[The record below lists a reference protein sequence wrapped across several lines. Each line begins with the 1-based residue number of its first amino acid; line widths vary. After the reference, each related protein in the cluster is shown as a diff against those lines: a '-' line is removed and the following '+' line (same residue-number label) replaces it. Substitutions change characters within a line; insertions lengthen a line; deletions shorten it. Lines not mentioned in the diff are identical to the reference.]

1 MPRTEA
7 EAGVLRCGAGQ
18 DPVTCD
24 RPGSQLTP
32 TPAPDRLG
40 SWGGTCWPRRPPG
53 RSGHRAA
60 LTASPLWSPDD
71 PRLWLSV
78 PVPPG
83 LLSDI
88 GCSLHPA
95 GQPRFS
101 HPCCDVVGLSEAL
114 GAPNARDSHFF
125 PPGGAAGS
133 PRRALTPRGVL
144 GTAASAV
151 CALACV
157 ICWPL
162 GLCPVRTEAWFLV
175 CSQTTA
181 GGRPRPRPASGTPPR
196 LRGCRCAR
204 GSWLVARG
212 VSSAPPACSLS
223 ALFPPAQYQ
232 VPTSFPEGPG
242 HPGPESL
249 PGLRILIDPP
259 PCRLLASFGAFWGSA

>member
-24 RPGSQLTP
+24 RPRPQLTP

-114 GAPNARDSHFF
+114 GALNAWDSHFF

-181 GGRPRPRPASGTPPR
+181 GGRPRPRPASGTPR
-196 LRGCRCAR
+196 ASVDVGVLVAR
-204 GSWLVARG
+204 GSWLVESRLPRLHAL
-212 VSSAPPACSLS
+212 SLPCSLLPS
-223 ALFPPAQYQ
+223 IRSPRLSLRVLDTLALKVSQ
-232 VPTSFPEGPG
+232 
-242 HPGPESL
+242 
-249 PGLRILIDPP
+249 D
-259 PCRLLASFGAFWGSA
+259 

>member
-1 MPRTEA
+1 MPCTEA

-24 RPGSQLTP
+24 RPRPQLTP
-32 TPAPDRLG
+32 SPAPDRLG

-133 PRRALTPRGVL
+133 PRRALSSQRGAGNGRLCCLRFGLCHLLAAGVMPSANGGVVLGVL
-144 GTAASAV
+144 ADHGRGKAPSPTS
-151 CALACV
+151 
-157 ICWPL
+157 L
-162 GLCPVRTEAWFLV
+162 GHA
-175 CSQTTA
+175 
-181 GGRPRPRPASGTPPR
+181 PR

-204 GSWLVARG
+204 GSWLMESRLPRLHALSV
-212 VSSAPPACSLS
+212 PCSLLPS
-223 ALFPPAQYQ
+223 IRSPRLSLRVLDTLALRVSQ
-232 VPTSFPEGPG
+232 
-242 HPGPESL
+242 
-249 PGLRILIDPP
+249 D
-259 PCRLLASFGAFWGSA
+259 